1 MVFLIII
8 ILVFTNL
15 FTFYLLN
22 RKKIKKYLIKQRV
35 KSVNLDKL
43 DSIFESY
50 LISSNLYGPKDDVI
64 IKSFCTNMGNQDV
77 IGKTSDYEAWIIA
90 SLSKKSKNIFEF
102 GTCSGKTTSLMA
114 MNSPDDAKIITLT
127 IDLNQAKNLE
137 IDEKDNTT
145 SFRNIINES
154 QYEKFLF
161 SGKVFEKKIDVK
173 FLDSRNLDTLS
184 YKNKFDLIFID
195 GGHTYSIVKN
205 DSLKAFEMI
214 KRGGI
219 ILWHDYV
226 PSKKSCKDVV
236 KLIDE
241 LSIKKKYIMLKKHLY
256 VFTLKLNYFFIF
268 GLYQGFIPKNADN
281 VPKNLA

>member
-50 LISSNLYGPKDDVI
+50 LISDNLYGPKDDVI

-127 IDLNQAKNLE
+127 IDLNQAKNLK
-137 IDEKDNTT
+137 IDENDNTT
-145 SFRNIINES
+145 SFRNILNES

-161 SGKVFEKKIDVK
+161 SGKVYEKKIIVK

-184 YKNKFDLIFID
+184 YKKKFDLIFID

-205 DSLKAFEMI
+205 DSLKAFEMV
-214 KRGGI
+214 KKGGI

-241 LSIKKKYIMLKKHLY
+241 LSIKKEINHVEKTSLCFY
-256 VFTLKLNYFFIF
+256 T
-268 GLYQGFIPKNADN
+268 QT
-281 VPKNLA
+281 